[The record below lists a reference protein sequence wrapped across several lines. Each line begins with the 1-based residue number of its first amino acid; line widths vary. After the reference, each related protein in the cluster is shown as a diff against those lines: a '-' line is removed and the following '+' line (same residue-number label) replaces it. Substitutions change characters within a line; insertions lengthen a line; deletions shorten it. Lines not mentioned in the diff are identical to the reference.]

1 MVFQS
6 YALYPHMTARQNMA
20 FALNLAGQD
29 KAEVT
34 RKVDDAA
41 RILELGPL
49 LDRKPKQLSGGQRQ
63 RVAIG
68 RSIVRNPKIF
78 LFDEPLSNL
87 DAALR
92 VQMRL
97 ELSRLHKELQATMI
111 YVTHDQVEAMTLAD
125 KVVVLNAGQIE
136 QVGSPL
142 ELYHSPANVFVA
154 GFLGTP
160 KMGFLKGKV
169 SRIDGQACE
178 VELAAGTRITLPR
191 VSPTLSVGGEV
202 TLGIRPEHLELASEG
217 QCQLAVTADVS
228 ERLGSDTFCHVV
240 TDSGEPLTLRIRGD
254 MSSQYGERLNLYLN
268 AEHCH
273 LFDAQGVAVT
283 PALRAAA

>member
-1 MVFQS
+1 
-6 YALYPHMTARQNMA
+6 MTVGKNLS
-20 FALNLAGQD
+20 FALDLAGVAKD
-29 KAEVT
+29 EVK
-34 RKVDDAA
+34 RKVDEAA

-49 LDRKPKQLSGGQRQ
+49 LERKPKQLSGGQRQ

-68 RSIVRNPKIF
+68 RAIVRNPKIF

-92 VQMRL
+92 VQTRL

-125 KVVVLNAGQIE
+125 KVVVLNGGKVE

-142 ELYHSPANVFVA
+142 ELYHHPANLFVA

-169 SRIDGQACE
+169 SRVEMGGCE
-178 VELAAGTRITLPR
+178 VTLDAGTSISLPF
-191 VSPTLSVGGEV
+191 TNAQQSVGDSV
-202 TLGIRPEHLELASEG
+202 TLGIRPEHLELAKPG
-217 QCQLAVTADVS
+217 DCQLQVIADVS
-228 ERLGSDTFCHVV
+228 ERLGSDTFCHVN
-240 TDSGEPLTLRIRGD
+240 TRSGEALTLRIRGD
-254 MSSQYGERLNLYLN
+254 MASQYGETLNLHLDAN
-268 AEHCH
+268 HCH
-273 LFDAQGVAVT
+273 LFDAQGLVIT
-283 PALRAAA
+283 KALQAAA